1 MQAEKPLDPEIEELL
16 IDNSK
21 IFESDDISKDDK
33 KFILDLIDRTDFSFN
48 TNIFDQDDDAT
59 TVGYNMDLDKVA
71 TVDYNNENN
80 DVGWHNSLETIQEA
94 KEDDL
99 MDATSV
105 KNEFEEDAKKLE
117 VGLKEPLEQRTRRKK
132 RKLG

>member
-48 TNIFDQDDDAT
+48 TNIFDQDDYAT